1 MDREHRQRLKR
12 GSKWERTEKCAQ
24 QAPSVFSSRLL
35 WPQPH
40 FLNCQWLFGTIYIH
54 QSQGLSYLF
63 CLLSPLFLF
72 VFVSFLTVRYLSSM
86 PVLCSLLNGLDGL
99 EAQWTACDP
108 SDQSSFMH
116 RLSLLF
122 CFCLSVRAEG
132 GKDHFIEKEATN
144 LLHWDVGKFIRHSQT
159 SHKYYLLTFKI
170 WNWKEFK
177 FGYKAEGWASVKM
190 VLKLWSKYHWWYLR
204 VLWCYSENI
213 LELVIHKIN
222 TDRIHYNLLSANKEN
237 YVLFNWENI
246 KKNLSRFGIRNK
258 GWWLLPFTSESECGN
273 NLIPRLTMF

>member
-159 SHKYYLLTFKI
+159 AINIIFWPLKSETGRKILSLATKQRDGLLLKWFS
-170 WNWKEFK
+170 NC
-177 FGYKAEGWASVKM
+177 GAS
-190 VLKLWSKYHWWYLR
+190 
-204 VLWCYSENI
+204 I
-213 LELVIHKIN
+213 
-222 TDRIHYNLLSANKEN
+222 TD
-237 YVLFNWENI
+237 
-246 KKNLSRFGIRNK
+246 GI
-258 GWWLLPFTSESECGN
+258 
-273 NLIPRLTMF
+273 